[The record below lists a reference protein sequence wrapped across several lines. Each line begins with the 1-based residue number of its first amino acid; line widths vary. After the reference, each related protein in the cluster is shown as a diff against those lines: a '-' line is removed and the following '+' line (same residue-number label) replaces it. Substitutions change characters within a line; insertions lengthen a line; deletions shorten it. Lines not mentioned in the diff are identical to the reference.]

1 MKISSVVASSQKQPG
16 KAKKDN
22 PLTRNGTE
30 LIPSVS
36 HVFSKNQ
43 HLYLFFE
50 IYDPKHPDDVDV
62 GNKTAAR
69 LLTNATFFRNDS
81 KVFETPLVEV
91 NQINTPDRKAAA
103 VELDIPLADFKA
115 GFYTCQVNVIDD
127 AAGQFVFPRLSLLV
141 R

>member
-1 MKISSVVASSQKQPG
+1 M
-16 KAKKDN
+16 
-22 PLTRNGTE
+22 TREGTE
-30 LIPSVS
+30 LIPNVT

-43 HLYLFFE
+43 HLYLFYE
-50 IYDPKHPDDVDV
+50 VYDPKHPEDV
-62 GNKTAAR
+62 GDKNAAR
-69 LLTNATFFRNDS
+69 LLTNAAFYKGDS

-91 NQINTPDRKAAA
+91 NRVNTPERHAAA
-103 VELDIPLADFKA
+103 IELDVPLSDFKA